1 MSENHHA
8 DHVRS
13 DMEQMIVDILSKTRK
28 SYLTVNQIKRH
39 LPSGFLRELGLSRQ
53 KSGNVQILNALNAC
67 IGNRLRIYRG
77 PRALYIGIN
86 RSDEDIIL
94 NKIKQHPGVS
104 SKALGGRLPMLKR
117 EYVECLNR
125 LMETGRIRCTFNQ
138 AYRSALWP
146 VDPEAPVQNLET
158 ENLQTMFKDAYD
170 RIGKGRGFVR
180 IHRVREALS
189 WPPQTFDGLLRDLMA
204 AYVIELHGGDPS
216 ALSENEIRKSFV
228 DENGTLYITLSWWGE
243 DHEK

>member
-13 DMEQMIVDILSKTRK
+13 DMEQMIVDILSKTRT
-28 SYLTVNQIKRH
+28 SYLTVNQIKRY
-39 LPSGFLRELGLSRQ
+39 LPSGLLHELGLNRQ
-53 KSGNVQILNALNAC
+53 KSGNVQVLDALKAS
-67 IGNRLRIYRG
+67 IGNRLRIYKG

-86 RSDEDIIL
+86 RSDDDIIL
-94 NKIKQHPGVS
+94 DKIKQRPGVS
-104 SKALGGRLPMLKR
+104 SKALGGRLPMLKG
-117 EYVECLNR
+117 EYLACLNR
-125 LMETGRIRCTFNQ
+125 LMENGRIRCTFNQ
-138 AYRSALWP
+138 VYRSALWP
-146 VDPEAPVQNLET
+146 VEPKASVQNQQR
-158 ENLQTMFKDAYD
+158 ENLQAMFKDAYD

-180 IHRVREALS
+180 IHRVREALR
-189 WPPQTFDGLLRDLMA
+189 WPPETFDGLLRDLMA